1 LRSAHTSAGGG
12 TGGDPGRIGGGK
24 VKRYNT
30 FKNKNSKF
38 MIEKRYS
45 GLKNVKMLVKNFF
58 CKSPNVSAKTSAFIR
73 GK

>member
-1 LRSAHTSAGGG
+1 
-12 TGGDPGRIGGGK
+12 
-24 VKRYNT
+24 
-30 FKNKNSKF
+30 

-45 GLKNVKMLVKNFF
+45 GLKNVKMLVKIC